1 MSVNQF
7 LKPFNW
13 QTYPDD
19 ERTCLVKPGQG
30 AIDYNLILTGR
41 PTEVDE
47 VIRLVGVP
55 ELNLT
60 PIDSIV
66 PGEWIGQNL
75 LALVPALKAFE
86 DIEIRLY
93 NLEGDTTEQFVWQ
106 TIQKIYKI
114 AADKGWIIFAD
125 PNLITV
131 APSTGGGS
139 GGAVGGPLDKLGK
152 KGTQDEFI
160 QHWAFSAQGI
170 GLEDGKSSRL
180 VPAVTG
186 KDVQVFI
193 FDSLDRRIENE
204 ILLDPQLRIDST
216 MSSKPEIRREYP
228 PDTLKL
234 TISSPAA
241 RYHRDHF
248 IRRPVRI
255 LSSNNDKLD
264 VDEHGLFVAGIL
276 HRVAPECSIHLVDVL
291 NREGRGESY
300 GLIKALYLLVE
311 QAATSSEN
319 STSPPLEGVVVN
331 LSLGT
336 TLSEY
341 YVNQKIHESLKDLR
355 KAAYISPSTNHFL
368 LSLLDDMVNHN
379 YYIGS
384 LRLIIKLLYE
394 LGAILVAA
402 AGNDSDKV
410 VGERL
415 KQIPATYPEVI
426 AVAASTFDGKKA
438 NFSNLGDIMAPG
450 GGKPMPDV
458 KSPSFD
464 YEALQGD
471 EYKQCSVMSIVPK
484 IQSDD
489 SGFAYWR
496 GTSFST
502 PFVSGLIA
510 LMVQKLKA
518 RNGSLHPNHLRELL
532 FQYARDG
539 IINVLTILGQINGS

>member
-1 MSVNQF
+1 MSGNRF
-7 LKPFNW
+7 LKPLHW

-19 ERTCLVKPGQG
+19 GRTCLVRPGQG

-41 PTEVDE
+41 TAELDE

-55 ELNLT
+55 ELNQKPL
-60 PIDSIV
+60 DSIV
-66 PGEWIGQNL
+66 PGEWIDQNL
-75 LALVPALKAFE
+75 LALIPALKAFE

-93 NLEGDTTEQFVWQ
+93 NLDGDNTEQFVWH
-106 TIQKIYKI
+106 TIQKIYQV
-114 AADKGWIIFAD
+114 AAENGRIIFAD

-139 GGAVGGPLDKLGK
+139 GGAVGGPLDKIGK
-152 KGTQDEFI
+152 KGTQNEFI
-160 QHWAFSAQGI
+160 QHWAFGPQGI
-170 GLEDGKSSRL
+170 NLEDGKSSRL
-180 VPAVTG
+180 VPDVTG
-186 KDVQVFI
+186 KDVQVFV

-204 ILLDPQLRIDST
+204 ILLDPQLRTDST
-216 MSSKPEIRREYP
+216 MSTKPEIRREYP
-228 PDTLKL
+228 PDALKL

-241 RYHRDHF
+241 RYHRDQF
-248 IRRPVRI
+248 VRRPVRI

-276 HRVAPECSIHLVDVL
+276 HRVAPESSIHLVDVL

-300 GLIKALYLLVE
+300 GLIKALYLLAE
-311 QAATSSEN
+311 RAAISPENDTSL
-319 STSPPLEGVVVN
+319 PLEGVVVN

-341 YVNQKIHESLKDLR
+341 FVNQKIHGSLKDLR
-355 KAAYISPSTNHFL
+355 KAAYVSPSPNHLL

-415 KQIPATYPEVI
+415 KQIPAAYPEVI

-450 GGKPMPDV
+450 GGKTMPDV

-464 YEALQGD
+464 YETLQGD
-471 EYKQCSVMSIVPK
+471 EYIQCSIMSIIPK
-484 IQSDD
+484 IQYGD
-489 SGFAYWR
+489 SGYAYWR

-502 PFVSGLIA
+502 PFVSGLLA
-510 LMVQKLKA
+510 LMVQKLKV
-518 RNGSLHPNHLRELL
+518 RHDSLEPNRLRELL
-532 FQYARDG
+532 LQYARDG
-539 IINVLTILGQINGS
+539 IINVLTILGQVNGT